1 MYRAYIKF
9 IAIFVQLIDTLNI
22 GKMVNLYCTTTVF

>member
-9 IAIFVQLIDTLNI
+9 ICIFVQLIDTLNI
-22 GKMVNLYCTTTVF
+22 SKMVNLYGF